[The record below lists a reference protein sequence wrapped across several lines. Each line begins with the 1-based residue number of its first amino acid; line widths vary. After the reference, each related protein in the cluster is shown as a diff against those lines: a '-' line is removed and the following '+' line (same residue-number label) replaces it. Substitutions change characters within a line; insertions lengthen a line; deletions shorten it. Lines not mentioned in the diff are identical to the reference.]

1 MTANGAVY
9 ALLVGIDAYPP
20 PVPWLAGCRND
31 VTDLSAF
38 LEGRLGERLRL
49 VTLLDREATRQAIVD
64 AMRTHLGQ
72 AAEGD
77 VALFSYSGHG
87 SEEPVPKAFATLE
100 PTGRIQTLVCVDTG
114 RRDADGVLS
123 GRSRTRSSR
132 SCSARSPRRAPH
144 VVALLDCCHSGTGTR
159 DAGARIRQWL
169 PDPDEAP
176 PDTRDDVRELGIRP
190 PDDRLPAR
198 RP

>member
-1 MTANGAVY
+1 MTANGALY
-9 ALLVGIDAYPP
+9 ALLIGIDAYPP

-38 LEGRLGERLRL
+38 LEGRLGKRLRL

-77 VALFSYSGHG
+77 VALFSVQRTRQRGTG
-87 SEEPVPKAFATLE
+87 PEGIRDPRAD
-100 PTGRIQTLVCVDTG
+100 GRIQTLVCVDTG
-114 RRDADGVLS
+114 RRDADAALIWPIADKELAVLLGEIAS
-123 GRSRTRSSR
+123 KG
-132 SCSARSPRRAPH
+132 PH

-159 DAGARIRQWL
+159 DARARIRQWL

-176 PDTRDDVRELGIRP
+176 PDTRDDVASWVRP
-190 PDDRLPAR
+190 PHGRLPAR